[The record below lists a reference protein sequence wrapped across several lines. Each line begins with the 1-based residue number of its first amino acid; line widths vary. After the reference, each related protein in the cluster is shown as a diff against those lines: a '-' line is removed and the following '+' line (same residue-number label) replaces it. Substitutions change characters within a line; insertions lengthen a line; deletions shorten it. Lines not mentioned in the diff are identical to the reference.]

1 MITWITSDTHFGD
14 SSLIGTGL
22 APGKTARGFETLSR
36 MNECLA
42 DNWNDLVRPDDTV
55 FHLGDVYGGDGWQI
69 LARLNGQKHL
79 ILGNHDT
86 PQDHQLTQVFKSMSV
101 WKVMEASKTVLT
113 HLPIDLSTRSG
124 LGGRFA
130 FNIHGHLHHKPAPT
144 ERHLCVSVEQTEYRP
159 LNLEEVIASRI
170 PSMSGALKG

>member
-14 SSLIGTGL
+14 GGLIGTGL
-22 APGKTARGFETLSR
+22 APGKTARGFETLSS

-170 PSMSGALKG
+170 SSMSGAPKG